1 MAAIDSATRRRI
13 VFGVFLIASL
23 GLLTGY
29 FRESQG
35 GPLHV
40 LQDGV
45 SAVATPFE
53 ESANRV
59 ARPFR
64 DAADWAGDAAG
75 AEDDLDRAQEE
86 NDRLQ
91 RRIFKLEGDLRK
103 AGELTLLESFA
114 ASDAFRNTLAGYR
127 GIPGTVV
134 QRPLTPYAST
144 VMVDIGRQDGVAVDD
159 PVVAGVGWL
168 VGIVTRVGPRSA
180 RVALINDAGQAVG
193 AAIPARNAAGIL
205 RPSSG
210 AARTFALGSV
220 DKFRLVLVGDRVVTS
235 GNNSEYGA
243 SHYPRG
249 IPIGYVTSVGQ
260 SEVDFYKQIQ
270 VAPQADLES
279 FEYVIVLHRKAGQ

>member
-29 FRESQG
+29 FRESSG
-35 GPLHV
+35 GPLHA

-45 SAVATPFE
+45 AAAATPFE
-53 ESANRV
+53 EGANRV

-64 DAADWAGDAAG
+64 DAADWVRDAAD
-75 AEDDLDRAQEE
+75 AEDELDRAQEE
-86 NDRLQ
+86 NERL
-91 RRIFKLEGDLRK
+91 KLELFQKENELRK
-103 AGELTLLESFA
+103 AGELNALETFA
-114 ASDAFRNTLAGYR
+114 TSDAFRNTLAGYR

-134 QRPLTPYAST
+134 QRPLTPYATT
-144 VMVDIGRQDGVAVDD
+144 VGIDIGSKDGIAVDD

-168 VGIVTRVGPRSA
+168 VGIVTQVGPRNA
-180 RVALINDAGQAVG
+180 RVALISDARQAVA

-205 RPSSG
+205 RPSAGASG
-210 AARTFALGSV
+210 TFALGSV

-235 GNNSEYGA
+235 GRISEYGA

-270 VAPQADLES
+270 VAPQADLEG
-279 FEYVIVLHRKAGQ
+279 FEYVIVLHKKAAK